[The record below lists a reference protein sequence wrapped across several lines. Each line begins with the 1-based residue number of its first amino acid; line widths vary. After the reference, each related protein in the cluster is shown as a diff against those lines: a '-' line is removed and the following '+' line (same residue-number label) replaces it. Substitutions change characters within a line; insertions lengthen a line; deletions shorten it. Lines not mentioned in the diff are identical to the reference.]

1 MKFEILNVAEGK
13 MRERMRERERWGK
26 GGKNG
31 WGRGERKVVGVELG
45 SLVNLGKGKEYVDH
59 LTCLSK
65 YF

>member
-1 MKFEILNVAEGK
+1 MGGMEERTDGEG
-13 MRERMRERERWGK
+13 ERE
-26 GGKNG
+26 N
-31 WGRGERKVVGVELG
+31 VVGVELG